1 LKGRA
6 SVNGMSGVLL
16 RLTPTRRRRGSGR
29 IEIDIYL
36 YIIYFIFICI
46 NVFQG
51 EYSSICHTRTVN
63 MPIAVYLMF
72 ALLMWFLPVH
82 EIRPLG
88 KTLNTKQQP
97 ARLRAVHHGPAHT
110 NRR

>member
-1 LKGRA
+1 
-6 SVNGMSGVLL
+6 
-16 RLTPTRRRRGSGR
+16 
-29 IEIDIYL
+29 
-36 YIIYFIFICI
+36 
-46 NVFQG
+46 
-51 EYSSICHTRTVN
+51 